1 MSNGLRSRRRS
12 LTQIF
17 AMPLAL
23 GVVSAI
29 GLVVALVGDD
39 LWDVLGWLGL
49 GIPLIITTWCMVRAR
64 HAG

>member
-1 MSNGLRSRRRS
+1 
-12 LTQIF
+12 
-17 AMPLAL
+17 MPLAL
-23 GVVSAI
+23 GVVSTI